1 MQHLIIISGPIDS
14 GKTTYLH
21 RLIAHY
27 EREGASIGGVTAEA
41 RYAGG
46 RKCGYD
52 IRDIASG
59 QQTAL
64 VRSSPGSTYPGGE
77 AVQAVGRFVLLNS
90 GIEFSKDAL
99 EAGLA
104 CEVLCLDEIGPLE
117 MRGGGH
123 MPILQRIL
131 GRYRGLLILV
141 ARESVAEELANLAQ
155 ATGWEVE
162 KRISGIAF

>member
-1 MQHLIIISGPIDS
+1 MQLLILISGPIDS

-27 EREGASIGGVTAEA
+27 EREGASIGGITAEA

-64 VRSSPGSTYPGGE
+64 VRSSTGSAYPGGE
-77 AVQAVGRFVLLNS
+77 AVQRVGRFVVLNL
-90 GIEFSKDAL
+90 GLEFSKDAL
-99 EAGLA
+99 EAGLG

-123 MPILQRIL
+123 MPVLERIL
-131 GRYRGLLILV
+131 GRYRGVLILV
-141 ARESVAEELANLAQ
+141 ARESVAEELADMAQ
-155 ATGWEVE
+155 ASGWEVE
-162 KRISGIAF
+162 RRISGIAF